1 MGQNQ
6 PMWEEADEVIDEVL
20 EGRPRAIELAE
31 MIAALEVRREAF
43 QRELANASE
52 DKKRE
57 WQSRIKEVDG
67 QIATLQQEQAITGFV
82 ENSIRVSVN
91 RPRHEMDID
100 FDL

>member
-1 MGQNQ
+1 MTNY
-6 PMWEEADEVIDEVL
+6 PMREEADEVIDEVL

-31 MIAALEVRREAF
+31 MIAALEVRRETF
-43 QRELANASE
+43 QRELAHAPE
-52 DKKRE
+52 DQKRE
-57 WQSRIKEVDG
+57 WLNRIKEVDG

-91 RPRHEMDID
+91 RPHYETDID